1 MTLLSM
7 LIALIIE
14 RLAVRGAPWQWVS
27 YFRPYLRASEQG
39 VLAQWST
46 QPWLTFVWWL
56 LPALLV
62 ALCVQLVQF
71 WLFQLML
78 NVLVLLLC
86 IGCWHYRQRYK
97 QYLNA
102 LTRDDQ
108 EAAFLLMEQV
118 RAEQGSSE
126 LAAEQAADASQWVWL
141 NFRYYAAV
149 LFWYMLLGAFG
160 AVAYASLRQ
169 LAEPLTGLQPDQAA
183 DLQRASAQHTGATS
197 EQPGETVVA
206 DAVAD
211 AHADATATAD
221 SHAATNVNSEPA
233 AAIYAVWQQQAQT
246 WLHWADFL
254 PARLFGLGLALV
266 GDFNRTSAL
275 FMQQAGDLTMPA
287 SQFYSKLSQVAEP
300 MFQPADG
307 STADSQQ
314 LSRQTVAAVQLAKR
328 NVLFFLALV
337 AILTLSGWLA

>member
-14 RLAVRGAPWQWVS
+14 RLAVRGARWQWVS

-39 VLAQWST
+39 ILAQWST
-46 QPWLTFVWWL
+46 QPWLQFVWWL

-71 WLFQLML
+71 WLFQLAL

-86 IGCWHYRQRYK
+86 IGCWHYRLRYK

-102 LTRDDQ
+102 LARDDK

-126 LAAEQAADASQWVWL
+126 LATDTAAGASQWVWL

-169 LAEPLTGLQPDQAA
+169 LAEPLTAQSSDDVVNDTTGSDTVRVA
-183 DLQRASAQHTGATS
+183 DEA
-197 EQPGETVVA
+197 EPVVA
-206 DAVAD
+206 SDAASW
-211 AHADATATAD
+211 AGANTTSSA
-221 SHAATNVNSEPA
+221 P
-233 AAIYAVWQQQAQT
+233 IYQLWQQQAQA

-275 FMQQAGDLTMPA
+275 FMQQAGELTMPA
-287 SQFYSKLSQVAEP
+287 SQFYSSLSQVAEP
-300 MFQPADG
+300 TFQPVGGDTADG
-307 STADSQQ
+307 QQ
-314 LSRQTVAAVQLAKR
+314 LKQQAVTAVQLAKR

-337 AILTLSGWLA
+337 AILTLSGWLV

>member
-46 QPWLTFVWWL
+46 RPWLAFVWWL
-56 LPALLV
+56 LPALMV
-62 ALCVQLVQF
+62 ALCVHLVQF
-71 WLFQLML
+71 WLFQLAL
-78 NVLVLLLC
+78 NVVVLLLC

-102 LTRDDQ
+102 LTRDDK

-118 RAEQGSSE
+118 CAEQGCVE
-126 LAAEQAADASQWVWL
+126 LASDTAAGASQWVWL

-149 LFWYMLLGAFG
+149 LFWFMLLGAFG

-169 LAEPLTGLQPDQAA
+169 LSEPLTGQQSDDDASREVSAQSAAASAEPQAA
-183 DLQRASAQHTGATS
+183 LVMD
-197 EQPGETVVA
+197 
-206 DAVAD
+206 DAGMVSGVEA
-211 AHADATATAD
+211 
-221 SHAATNVNSEPA
+221 NSGHGSS
-233 AAIYAVWQQQAQT
+233 AAIYGSWQQQAQV

-275 FMQQAGDLTMPA
+275 FMQQVGDLTMPA
-287 SQFYSKLSQVAEP
+287 SQFYSQLSLVAEP
-300 MFQPADG
+300 MFQPVDSNA
-307 STADSQQ
+307 ADSQQ
-314 LSRQTVAAVQLAKR
+314 LTRQTVAAVQLAKR

>member
-71 WLFQLML
+71 WLFQLVL

-126 LAAEQAADASQWVWL
+126 LAAEQAADTSQWVWL

-169 LAEPLTGLQPDQAA
+169 LAEPLTGQQPDEAA
-183 DLQRASAQHTGATS
+183 AGQQ
-197 EQPGETVVA
+197 GETVVA
-206 DAVAD
+206 DVV
-211 AHADATATAD
+211 ADATATAD
-221 SHAATNVNSEPA
+221 SHAAADVNSEPA
-233 AAIYAVWQQQAQT
+233 AAIYAVWQQQAQS

-275 FMQQAGDLTMPA
+275 FMQQAGDVTMPA